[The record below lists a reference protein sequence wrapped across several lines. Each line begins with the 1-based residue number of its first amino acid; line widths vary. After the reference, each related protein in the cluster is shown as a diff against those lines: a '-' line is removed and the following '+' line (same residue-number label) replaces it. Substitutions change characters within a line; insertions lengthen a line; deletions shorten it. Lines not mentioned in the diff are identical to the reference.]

1 MERFI
6 IEYTVGDGYTWSAE
20 FKQPI
25 IYSSKQDILDDL
37 ELIILEHF
45 DNYIQQQQIMLK
57 LEEKRNVILKELQ
70 ALKDKNKPD
79 TDKIEAKYKEFMNMA
94 QKMKEQRESFSEEF
108 DFGGAT
114 FSYSDF
120 YYKDDSG
127 KMHVY
132 MPTVYTLDEL
142 FAPVE
147 AKLQEQKSYVKIIK
161 P

>member
-6 IEYTVGDGYTWSAE
+6 IEYSVGDGYTWSGE

-37 ELIILEHF
+37 ELIILEHI
-45 DNYIQQQQIMLK
+45 DSYAKQRTIMLQ
-57 LEEKRNVILKELQ
+57 LEEERNVILKELQ
-70 ALKDKNKPD
+70 VLKNKNKPD
-79 TDKIEAKYKEFMNMA
+79 TNQIEAKYQEFMDMA

-120 YYKDDSG
+120 YYKDESG
-127 KMHVY
+127 KMHTY
-132 MPTVYTLDEL
+132 MPTVYTLEEL

-147 AKLQEQKSYVKIIK
+147 AKLQEQKNTIKTVK